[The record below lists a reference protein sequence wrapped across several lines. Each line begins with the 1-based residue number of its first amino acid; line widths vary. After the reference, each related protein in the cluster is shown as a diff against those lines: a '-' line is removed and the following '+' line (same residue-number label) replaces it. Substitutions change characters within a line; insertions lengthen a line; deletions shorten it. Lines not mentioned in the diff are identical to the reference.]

1 MRPIVL
7 VTGANG
13 FVGCH
18 TVSALA
24 QAGWHVRLAQ
34 RSRASQDSNMDV
46 ITGLD
51 LDPSTDWRIALNGV
65 DAVVHL
71 AARAHRSVSAQRR
84 ETDQY
89 LSINVDGTTRLAHCA
104 AEAGVRHFVFLS
116 SIAVNGSTTDGRA
129 PFNERDIAD
138 PTTIYGRSK
147 AAAEERLAT
156 LAAKSSLTITA
167 IRAPMI
173 YGNGAAGNFGRLASA
188 VRTGIPLPFSLIC
201 NNRAFL
207 GIDNLNSFIVHRL
220 SAPASSDFNVFLL
233 ADDQHIST
241 PGFILELAKASTRPS
256 RLFPAPVPLLRIP
269 LRYLN
274 LSDALLGSLEME
286 TTKARAIG
294 WRPPLT
300 LSEGL
305 ARAVGPVTKVTS
317 RLAR

>member
-1 MRPIVL
+1 MRPVVL

-34 RSRASQDSNMDV
+34 RSRTVQDSNMDV
-46 ITGLD
+46 VTGLD
-51 LDPSTDWRIALNGV
+51 LGPSTDWRTALNGV

-71 AARAHRSVSAQRR
+71 AARAHRPVNAQRR

-89 LSINVDGTTRLAHCA
+89 FSMNVDGTARLAHCA
-104 AEAGVRHFVFLS
+104 ADAGVRHFVFLS
-116 SIAVNGSTTDGRA
+116 SIAVNGSATDGRA
-129 PFNERDIAD
+129 PFNERDIAS

-147 AAAEERLAT
+147 AAAEEGLAT
-156 LAAKSSLTITA
+156 LAAKSSLTVTA

-173 YGNGAAGNFGRLASA
+173 YGDGAGGNFGRLASA
-188 VRTGIPLPFSLIC
+188 VRAGVPLPFSLVR

-207 GIDNLNSFIVHRL
+207 GIDNLNSFIARRL
-220 SAPASSDFNVFLL
+220 SASTPSDFDVFLL

-241 PGFILELAKASTRPS
+241 PGFISELAKASTRPS
-256 RLFPAPVPLLRIP
+256 RLFPAPLPLLRIP

-286 TTKARAIG
+286 TTKAKATG

-300 LSEGL
+300 LTEGL
-305 ARAVGPVTKVTS
+305 ARAVGPNRS
-317 RLAR
+317 PG